1 MLPRIDYDR
10 ITIDKVGGAAMRDYL
25 EQLKDSGRLVTVSRE
40 VDPEFELA
48 AVTRAFQQRHDN
60 AVLFKTVRGTSL
72 PVVTNLYSIPARLD
86 QLIDAGDGGFCTR
99 WQELTGDIG
108 NSDVAESTKKKNSFD
123 LVHGKLGDLPLI
135 TYHAGDAGPY
145 FTSAIY
151 LANDPDS
158 GVPNLSFHRSMYVDD
173 SEMRVRL
180 GESHN
185 LAAYFR
191 RAEAR
196 DEPLEAALLIG
207 VAPALFL
214 AAAASIPEQASEL
227 ELAARIAGHPV
238 ATFPARTI
246 SLSIPGSAQIV
257 VEGRFIP
264 GIRRREGPFGEV
276 LGYYVPE
283 GDNAVFEVSD
293 VYWQPD
299 AVFHSILC
307 GSDEDR
313 LPLGRLIAAKIYA
326 HLDKLLPGIIDVTCH
341 PIFMNTTIRMRQEFE
356 GHARQALLAA
366 FSADFDYNKLCITID
381 ADDDPEDAEDI
392 LLALVTRGRLDER
405 TIVIPD
411 MPGFYRD
418 PHRDHW
424 GRVGIDAT
432 RPFGRETD
440 FEKKTIPGE
449 DEIDLDDYL

>member
-1 MLPRIDYDR
+1 
-10 ITIDKVGGAAMRDYL
+10 MRDYL
-25 EQLKDSGRLVTVSRE
+25 EQLKNAGRLATVSRE
-40 VDPEFELA
+40 VDPKFELA
-48 AVTRAFQQRHDN
+48 AVTRAFQRQHHD
-60 AVLFKTVRGTSL
+60 AVLFDNVRGTSL
-72 PVVTNLYSIPARLD
+72 PVVTNLYSSPSRLD
-86 QLIDAGDGGFCTR
+86 QLIDTGDAGFCAR
-99 WQELTGDIG
+99 WQELTDDLGRNDTADTTEEKP
-108 NSDVAESTKKKNSFD
+108 SAE
-123 LVHGKLGDLPLI
+123 LVNGKLSELPLI

-151 LANDPDS
+151 LAKDPES

-173 SEMRVRL
+173 KELRVRL

-196 DEPLEAALLIG
+196 NEPLEAALLIG
-207 VAPALFL
+207 VAPSLFM
-214 AAAASIPEQASEL
+214 AAAASIPEQASEM
-227 ELAARIAGHPV
+227 ELAARISGHPV

-246 SLSIPGSAQIV
+246 DLAIPGSAQIV
-257 VEGRFIP
+257 VEGKFIP
-264 GIRRREGPFGEV
+264 GERRREGPFGEV

-326 HLDKLLPGIIDVTCH
+326 HLNKLLPGIIDVTCH
-341 PIFMNTTIRMRQEFE
+341 PIFMNTTIRLRQEFE

-366 FSADFDYNKLCITID
+366 FTADFDYSKLCIAID
-381 ADDDPEDAEDI
+381 ADDDPENVEEI

-418 PHRDHW
+418 PHRDYW

-432 RPFGRETD
+432 RPFGREAE

-449 DEIDLDDYL
+449 NEIDLNDYL

>member
-1 MLPRIDYDR
+1 
-10 ITIDKVGGAAMRDYL
+10 MRNYL
-25 EQLKDSGRLVTVSRE
+25 QQLKKAGGLVTVGRK
-40 VDPEFELA
+40 VDPQFELA
-48 AVTRAFQQRHDN
+48 AVTRAFQQRHDH
-60 AVLFKTVRGTSL
+60 AVLFENVRGTSF
-72 PVVTNLYSIPARLD
+72 PVVTNLYSSRSRLD
-86 QLIDAGDGGFCTR
+86 ALVGAENAGFCAR
-99 WQELTGDIG
+99 WVELMDELGSGTPVLAKQSRPD
-108 NSDVAESTKKKNSFD
+108 D
-123 LVHGKLGDLPLI
+123 LVTGKLSDLPMI

-151 LANDPDS
+151 LANDPES
-158 GVPNLSFHRSMYVDD
+158 AVPNLSFHRSMVVGD
-173 SEMRVRL
+173 SELRVRL

-196 DEPLEAALLIG
+196 NEPLQAALLIG
-207 VAPALFL
+207 VEPALFL
-214 AAAASIPEQASEL
+214 AAAASIPEQASEY

-246 SLSIPGSAQIV
+246 DLPIPASAQFVI
-257 VEGRFIP
+257 EGRFIP
-264 GIRRREGPFGEV
+264 GVRRPEGPFGEV

-283 GDNAVFEVSD
+283 GQNAVFEVSD
-293 VYWQPD
+293 VYWQPG

-326 HLDKLLPGIIDVTCH
+326 HLQGILPGIIDVTCH
-341 PIFMNTTIRMRQEFE
+341 PIFMVTTIRLRQEFA

-366 FSADFDYNKLCITID
+366 FTADFDYNKLCIALD
-381 ADDDPEDAEDI
+381 ADDDPDDVEEVM
-392 LLALVTRGRLDER
+392 LALVTRGRLDER

-411 MPGFYRD
+411 VPGFYRD

-424 GRVGIDAT
+424 GRLGIDAT
-432 RPFGRETD
+432 RPFGREAE
-440 FEKKTIPGE
+440 FEKKVIPGQ
-449 DEIDLDDYL
+449 DEVDLDEYS

>member
-1 MLPRIDYDR
+1 
-10 ITIDKVGGAAMRDYL
+10 MREYL
-25 EQLKDSGRLVTVSRE
+25 EQLKESGHLVTITRE

-48 AVTRAFQQRHDN
+48 AVTRAFQQRHHD
-60 AVLFKTVRGTSL
+60 AVLFENVRGTDL
-72 PVVTNLYSIPARLD
+72 PVVTNLYCSRTRLD
-86 QLIDAGDGGFCTR
+86 ALIGATDAGFCAR
-99 WQELTGDIG
+99 WTELTDGIG
-108 NSDVAESTKKKNSFD
+108 RNGAPESVEEARPGD
-123 LVHGKLGDLPLI
+123 LVSGKLGDLPLI
-135 TYHAGDAGPY
+135 TYHARDAGPY

-151 LANDPDS
+151 LAKDPDS
-158 GVPNLSFHRSMYVDD
+158 GVPNLSFHRSMYVGDG
-173 SEMRVRL
+173 ELRVRL

-214 AAAASIPEQASEL
+214 AAAASIPEQSSEF
-227 ELAARIAGHPV
+227 ELAARIAAQPV
-238 ATFPARTI
+238 TTYPARTI
-246 SLSIPGSAQIV
+246 GLPVPASAQIV
-257 VEGRFIP
+257 VEGRFVP
-264 GIRRREGPFGEV
+264 GVRRREGPFGEV

-283 GDNAVFEVSD
+283 GENAVFEVSD
-293 VYWQPD
+293 VYWRPD

-313 LPLGRLIAAKIYA
+313 LPLGRMVAAKTYA
-326 HLDKLLPGIIDVTCH
+326 HVTRILPGIIDVTCH
-341 PIFMNTTIRMRQEFE
+341 PIFMNTTIRLRQEFE

-366 FSADFDYNKLCITID
+366 FTADFDYNKLCIAID
-381 ADDDPEDAEDI
+381 ADDDPEEVEEI

-440 FEKKTIPGE
+440 FEKKTIPGQ
-449 DEIDLDDYL
+449 DEIDPDDYL